1 MATAGNNTYPSI
13 ETVLDA
19 VRSTVLDDMAGA
31 TDTVGEGQ
39 IYVDDTKVSVTLSN
53 FFNRSLEALCMQLRV
68 SSGPML
74 MRDNYLL
81 LGLPPINSSLGLA
94 APNPAVQCY
103 VDQTGYFDGT
113 AMHPGLILPQ
123 DFLQPDVVME
133 RLNNSNGRFIPV
145 REAVRGLSSS
155 WQGSCF
161 GEYEW
166 REDRIYLRGA
176 LTTRDLRLR
185 YYGRLVN
192 LYEKGVDVKTTYIPI
207 KDCANNLVDKIV
219 VRIARRIMPERL
231 ADAMAAEA
239 ASLLDL
245 RRELVQQKQGQ
256 EYETQTYGSEAG
268 PLLGF

>member
-1 MATAGNNTYPSI
+1 MAVAGNNTYPSI
-13 ETVLDA
+13 ESVLDL

-53 FFNRSLEALCMQLRV
+53 FFNNELEEFCKDVRIT
-68 SSGPML
+68 SGPML

-113 AMHPGLILPQ
+113 EMHPGLILPQ
-123 DFLQPDVVME
+123 DFLQPDIVME
-133 RLNNSNGRFIPV
+133 RLNNSNGRFIPMT
-145 REAVRGLSSS
+145 EAVRGLSSS
-155 WQGSCF
+155 WQGSRF

-166 REDRIYLRGA
+166 REDRIYLHGA

-185 YYGRLVN
+185 YYGTLVD
-192 LYEKGVDVKTTYIPI
+192 LYTPGVDLATTYIPI
-207 KDCANNLVDKIV
+207 KGCKAAVADRIV

-231 ADAMAAEA
+231 ADAQAAA
-239 ASLLDL
+239 ASSLLSF
-245 RRELVQQKQGQ
+245 RKQQAQQKQGQ
-256 EYETQTYGSEAG
+256 EYETETYGSEAG
-268 PLLGF
+268 PRLGF